1 MRFINTP
8 SIRNVPNVGWQIML
22 EDEQWHTCRQEIDAR
37 FIANGVSI
45 ANSVIRGERAGEE
58 VARELDQAA
67 ASVSRHIGACDTGT
81 LIAAAAAHARL
92 DASSCNAISDWV
104 CEDETFPILVCNT
117 VVKCE
122 SEEDRRLLAD
132 AKLIVERQVTNTWFA
147 TDRLE
152 SIRDACE
159 RYSIWKYQRLV
170 KAAIDR
176 SGSRAAE
183 LPPQP
188 N

>member
-1 MRFINTP
+1 MRFINAP

-22 EDEQWHTCRQEIDAR
+22 EDERWHTCRQEIDAR
-37 FIANGVSI
+37 FIANGVAI

-67 ASVSRHIGACDTGT
+67 ASVSRHIGECETGT
-81 LIAAAAAHARL
+81 LIAAAASHARL
-92 DASSCNAISDWV
+92 DTRACDASSDWV
-104 CEDETFPILVCNT
+104 REDESFPILVSGT

-147 TDRLE
+147 PDRLE
-152 SIRDACE
+152 LIGDACE

-183 LPPQP
+183 LPPQHS
-188 N
+188 

>member
-1 MRFINTP
+1 
-8 SIRNVPNVGWQIML
+8 ML
-22 EDEQWHTCRQEIDAR
+22 EDQQWHTCRQEIDAR
-37 FIANGVSI
+37 FIANGVAI

-92 DASSCNAISDWV
+92 DGKSCDAISDWV
-104 CEDETFPILVCNT
+104 CEEETFPILVCNT

-122 SEEDRRLLAD
+122 SEEDRRLLRD

-159 RYSIWKYQRLV
+159 RYSIWKYQRLM

-176 SGSRAAE
+176 SCSRAAE

-188 N
+188 S